1 MKIILLKDVPK
12 VGQRYDI
19 KDVSEGFAQNSLI
32 PRGLA
37 EVATPKAIAKVE
49 ALKLNDLTQRKIQD
63 ELLLK
68 SLEKIKSIKLHLKE
82 KANEKGHLFA
92 GITKER
98 LAEEIKKQEKI
109 DVLPDSIKLSKP
121 LKEKGEHSV
130 HIEIMGK
137 KAEFKVVIE

>member
-1 MKIILLKDVPK
+1 MKIILLKDIPN

-19 KDVSEGFAQNSLI
+19 KDVSSGFALNHLL

-37 EVATPKAIAKVE
+37 EAATPKAVAKIE
-49 ALKLNDLTQRKIQD
+49 AIKVNDLTQKKIQE

-68 SLEKIKSIKLHLKE
+68 SLEKIKSITLHLKE
-82 KANEKGHLFA
+82 KTNDKGHLFA

-109 DVLPDSIKLSKP
+109 DVLPESIKLNKP
-121 LKEKGEHSV
+121 LKEAGEHKIM
-130 HIEIMGK
+130 IEILGK
-137 KAEFKVVIE
+137 KAEFKVVIN